1 MSHFFYREN
10 VEALIKDINH
20 QKNAIKKNGIMV
32 DGQHFKVK
40 LQVICIFHLMTLCSQ
55 TPGMHVC

>member
-40 LQVICIFHLMTLCSQ
+40 FTGNLHLPFDDSL
-55 TPGMHVC
+55 